1 MKICEGKAA
10 YDTMN
15 SALKVA
21 KAINQRKYLKGR
33 NHNHAPAHVY
43 KCDFCGL
50 YHITGQKR
58 KKIS

>member
-1 MKICEGKAA
+1 MKVCEGKAT
-10 YDTMN
+10 YETMN
-15 SALKVA
+15 SALRVA
-21 KAINQRKYLKGR
+21 KTINQRKYLKGR

-58 KKIS
+58 KKVS

>member
-1 MKICEGKAA
+1 MNICEGKAT

-21 KAINQRKYLKGR
+21 KQINKRKYLKGR

-43 KCDFCGL
+43 KCEMCGL
-50 YHITGQKR
+50 YHISGR
-58 KKIS
+58 KDKKLS